1 MGNRPP
7 TFFKAKNHRRYKAML
22 INLSLDS
29 RDYILKSERDGY
41 WEKAIADAN
50 KELEQLKLDNPSS
63 DEVKEKV
70 ADIKELER
78 LMPLALAKLKKYGP
92 TIWKIKSVDKET
104 LIKQTSGV
112 KLSLGKASVKGMKDD
127 VSSGAIHFSQL
138 NSVAACKSGI
148 AGWENLKDAK
158 TGKDIPYKRDL
169 IGKFP
174 IAIIYELSSVINGE
188 VDEDDEGNSEAPLAS
203 SSG

>member
-1 MGNRPP
+1 
-7 TFFKAKNHRRYKAML
+7 ML
-22 INLSLDS
+22 INLSLDA

-50 KELEQLKLDNPSS
+50 KELEQLKLDNPVS
-63 DEVKEKV
+63 DEVKDKV

-78 LMPLALAKLKKYGP
+78 LMPIALEKLKKYGP
-92 TIWKIKSVDKET
+92 TVWKIKSVDKET

-112 KLSLGKASVKGMKDD
+112 KLSLGKASIKGMKDD
-127 VSSGAIHFSQL
+127 VSSGAVHFSQL
-138 NSVAACKSGI
+138 NSVAACKGGI
-148 AGWENLKDAK
+148 TGWDNLRNAN
-158 TGKDIPYKRDL
+158 GEEIPYKRDL

-174 IAIIYELSSVINGE
+174 IAIIYELSQVINGE
-188 VDEDDEGNSEAPLAS
+188 VDEEDEGNSETPLAS